1 MFEIVQSK
9 RYLVYVNG
17 IKFPLLLKK
26 KKQYNIFY
34 THVQCMNTNMR
45 VQAYECDSRFY
56 EVR

>member
-9 RYLVYVNG
+9 RYLIYVNG

-26 KKQYNIFY
+26 KKKIVE
-34 THVQCMNTNMR
+34 HVLHTRDVRMR
-45 VQAYECDSRFY
+45 VQACECDSRFY